1 MRIRRLNFTF
11 TISQFLFCIKVA
23 AMPKRLIFTA
33 FFAMMMVVV
42 GTGATRKAPTQS
54 ERTLVGGWVVRSTPI
69 NGETASRMGNSLGFP
84 DRDMTFHEDGGIRTG
99 LVAREDAGTNVKPL
113 GVWRMDGNKFSAT
126 FQLWC
131 PNADGPCGS
140 VVMRGEFVNDNRI
153 KGVMTAF
160 FDVLDP
166 SRPTGYDTWPFNF
179 TGDRVSGGQ
188 N

>member
-1 MRIRRLNFTF
+1 
-11 TISQFLFCIKVA
+11 
-23 AMPKRLIFTA
+23 MPKRPICTAIFA
-33 FFAMMMVVV
+33 LMMVAAI
-42 GTGATRKAPTQS
+42 GTLSTRKAATQS
-54 ERTLVGGWVVRSTPI
+54 ARTLVGGWIVHSTPI
-69 NGETASRMGNSLGFP
+69 NGEAASRMGNSLGFP
-84 DRDMTFHEDGGIRTG
+84 ERDMTFQEDGGIRTG
-99 LVAREDAGTNVKPL
+99 LVAREDAGTNIKPL
-113 GVWRMDGNKFSAT
+113 GVWRIDGNKFSAT

-131 PNADGPCGS
+131 PNSDGPCGS

-160 FDVLDP
+160 FDVIDP